1 MQSFG
6 LSYDDNGWLSPY
18 YLAVLSLN
26 HIEICQRSYTQANT
40 RVGEEK
46 AQTITCFHYFWPG
59 FWIIP

>member
-6 LSYDDNGWLSPY
+6 LSYDDSGWLSPY

-40 RVGEEK
+40 RVEK
-46 AQTITCFHYFWPG
+46 KKPRLLLAF
-59 FWIIP
+59 IIFGLDSE